1 VTEQAVRVPL
11 EDAGEH
17 ERELERLR
25 MLVESSGR
33 LLATLELD
41 ELLPQVLDL
50 ARSSLAADAY
60 ALWRHDRSVGEWKLD
75 AVSGLSDA
83 YVTAASSAVGTS
95 TTSVSLEG
103 PIVVPDIDATEWLT
117 TEHRSAHASEGNRAF
132 LAMPL
137 THAGVLIG
145 TLVFYYRS
153 PHPFDDGEIRAATA
167 VATIAAAAIGAVSL
181 YRAQSELATNLQFL
195 AEAGT
200 ALSSSLDYDTT
211 LATVARLAVGHFA
224 DWCIIDVVEGRDI
237 RRVVVAADDPD
248 QQAALD
254 ALKERYPPT
263 WDSPQPAAQALRE
276 AKPVL
281 IASFD
286 ADRLEETTYDEGHLK
301 LLRVLAPRSAVA
313 TPLVARG
320 QMLGAITFAWSRT
333 ERRYTAPELALI
345 EAISSR
351 AALAVDNARLYSS
364 ERLAGE
370 RLSFLAEASSN
381 LAASLDYETTLE
393 NVAKLVVPRYADW
406 CAIDMLEED
415 GELRRLAVVHKD
427 PQLHDWTLRSRDEHA
442 PTIQELEG
450 SGRVARTGTSALY
463 HTISDE
469 LLETTARTPDQ
480 LEVLR
485 ALGMASAVVVPL
497 TARGRVLGTL
507 MLVSSDPRRLY
518 DDDDLTF
525 TEHIGRRAAAAV
537 DNARLYRHSRGL
549 VALLDTLFATAPVGL
564 AFWDTEL
571 RFQRINTTL
580 AEMNGLTIDD
590 HLGRAIHDVLPELS
604 EQISNDLRRVLA
616 TGEPVFA
623 EAVGATPAQPN
634 VASVWSAAYYPVR
647 AADAEVL
654 GVGGVLQDVTERR
667 RGENALRFLAE
678 AGRVLGSSLDHAE
691 MLQSV
696 ADLVV
701 QGLGD
706 WCTVHLVDDDGVLVP
721 VAAASSNPETAK
733 LANDVERL
741 WLKTVDGGGPAE
753 VARTGRHQLISVV
766 TDEVLTAAADDDEQ
780 LAALRALGMRSYM
793 SVPLHA
799 RERLLGALSVASAN
813 ARQRYDE
820 EDVQLLSGLAGRA
833 ALAVENALLFR
844 ELEQRAQAALAL
856 AFVGDGVFVVDDAGI
871 VRLWNTAASVI
882 TGLAAMQIVGRPAA
896 RAVPGWQAV
905 AERVIASEAP
915 GLPRAETVPVEIHGG
930 ERWFSMSGV
939 AFSGGTVYA
948 FRDLTEERRVE
959 RLKSEFVST
968 ISHELRTPLAAIY
981 GAALTLKR
989 DDPALEAQRDALL
1002 DVIAAESERLARIVN
1017 DILWASRLESGTLHV
1032 AVEHCDAGALA
1043 RTVVEAARAHLAPR
1057 IELDLSVEPNLPLV
1071 EADPDKVRQVLTN
1084 LIDNAIKYSP
1094 DGGLVGVHVDAGS
1107 RGVRFTITDH
1117 GLGIPPAEHERIF
1130 DKFYRLDPELIRGI
1144 GGTGL
1149 GLYISRE
1156 LVRRM
1161 EGHITVESTEG
1172 EGSTFTV
1179 EFPGAHEP

>member
-1 VTEQAVRVPL
+1 VSPPL
-11 EDAGEH
+11 ESAGED
-17 ERELERLR
+17 ERELGRLR
-25 MLVESSGR
+25 MLVEASGR
-33 LLATLELD
+33 LLATLDID

-50 ARSSLAADAY
+50 ARSALEADAY
-60 ALWRHDRSVGEWKLD
+60 ALWRRDPSTGTWTPD
-75 AVSGLSDA
+75 AASGLSDEYA
-83 YVTAASSAVGTS
+83 AQASAAITENTAVISLDQPIIAS
-95 TTSVSLEG
+95 
-103 PIVVPDIDATEWLT
+103 DIETTEWLT
-117 TEHRSAHASEGNRAF
+117 PDHRAAHAREGNRAL

-137 THAGVLIG
+137 AHGGEVIG

-153 PHPFDDGEIRAATA
+153 PRAFGESELRSATS
-167 VATIAAAAIGAVSL
+167 VATIAAAAIGTVSL
-181 YRAQSELATNLQFL
+181 YRAQAELATNLRFL

-211 LATVARLAVGHFA
+211 LATVARLAVGQFA
-224 DWCIIDVVEGRDI
+224 DWCIIDVVEGLDI
-237 RRVVVAADDPD
+237 RRVVVAAEDPV

-254 ALKERYPPT
+254 ELKERYPPT

-276 AKPVL
+276 AKPIV
-281 IASFD
+281 IEPFD
-286 ADRLEETTYDEGHLK
+286 EQRLEETTYDEGHLE

-320 QMLGAITFAWSRT
+320 EMLGAITFAWSQSA
-333 ERRYTAPELALI
+333 RRYTPSELALI
-345 EAISSR
+345 DAISSR
-351 AALAVDNARLYSS
+351 AALAVDNARLYLR
-364 ERLAGE
+364 ERTSGE
-370 RLSFLAEASSN
+370 RLSFLAEASSK
-381 LAASLDYETTLE
+381 LAGSLDYETTLE
-393 NVAKLVVPRYADW
+393 NVANLVVPRFADW

-427 PQLHDWTLRSRDEHA
+427 PALHEWTVRSRDEHA
-442 PTIQELEG
+442 PTMEELEG
-450 SGRVARTGTSALY
+450 TARVARSGTPALY
-463 HTISDE
+463 RRISDD
-469 LLETTARTPDQ
+469 LLVRTARTPEQ

-485 ALGMASAVVVPL
+485 HLGMASAAVVPL
-497 TARGRVLGTL
+497 TARGRVLGAL
-507 MLVSSDPRRLY
+507 MLVSSDPERLY
-518 DDDDLTF
+518 DDDDLAF
-525 TEHIGRRAAAAV
+525 AEHIGRRAAAAV
-537 DNARLYRHSRGL
+537 DNARLYRHSRSL
-549 VALLDTLFATAPVGL
+549 LALLDTLFATAPVGL
-564 AFWDTEL
+564 AFWDTKL
-571 RFQRINTTL
+571 CFQRINETL
-580 AEMNGLTIDD
+580 AEMNGLTIAD
-590 HLGRAIHDVLPELS
+590 HIGRAVDDVLPELGGQMS
-604 EQISNDLRRVLA
+604 QDLRKVLA

-647 AADAEVL
+647 AADGEIL

-706 WCTVHLVDDDGVLVP
+706 WCTVHLLDEDGALVP
-721 VAAASSNPETAK
+721 VAAASSDPGKAHTIKAFEQRWLMTA
-733 LANDVERL
+733 
-741 WLKTVDGGGPAE
+741 DGRGPAA
-753 VARTGRHQLISVV
+753 VARTGVSELTPVITDEALISAAH
-766 TDEVLTAAADDDEQ
+766 DEDH
-780 LAALRALGMRSYM
+780 LAALRELGIRSYM

-799 RERLLGALSVASAN
+799 RERLLGALSVASADE
-813 ARQRYDE
+813 RQRYDE
-820 EDVQLLSGLAGRA
+820 QDVRLLGGLAGRA

-856 AFVGDGVFVVDDAGI
+856 TFVGDGVFLVDDRGV

-882 TGLAAMQIVGRPAA
+882 TGLAAAQIVGLPAA
-896 RAVPGWQAV
+896 RGVPGWSAIS
-905 AERVIASEAP
+905 ERVIPSEAP
-915 GLPRAETVPVEIHGG
+915 GLPRTETIPVEIYGG
-930 ERWFSMSGV
+930 ERWFSVSAV

-989 DDPALEAQRDALL
+989 DEPALEAQREALL
-1002 DVIAAESERLARIVN
+1002 DVIASESERLAGIVN
-1017 DILWASRLESGTLHV
+1017 DILWASKLESGTLHV
-1032 AVEHCDAGALA
+1032 AVEHCDPGVLVGS
-1043 RTVVEAARAHLAPR
+1043 VVEAARVHLNPR
-1057 IELDLSVEPNLPLV
+1057 IDLRLTVEAGVPPV
-1071 EADPDKVRQVLTN
+1071 AADPDKVRQVLTN

-1094 DGGLVGVHVDAGS
+1094 DGGHVAVTVEAGG
-1107 RGVRFTITDH
+1107 RGVRFRVTDE

-1161 EGHITVESTEG
+1161 EGHIEVESQDG
-1172 EGSTFTV
+1172 VGSIFTV
-1179 EFPGAHEP
+1179 ELPRA